1 MLNIPYELWIGA
13 RYAGLSR
20 MRGRR
25 GGRDRFVSFVAAT
38 SMAGIAL
45 GVAALIVV
53 LSVMNGFQKEV
64 RDRML
69 SVLPHIELFVPGA
82 DPASVLAKWT
92 EIADA
97 ALKSPSV
104 LAAAPFVAA
113 QGMLLRGQVL
123 RGVQVRGID
132 PAAEKSV
139 SDVAGQ
145 MVTGSLAD
153 LHPGDFGIVLGQ
165 DLADALGVHRGDP
178 VMMLAPQANVSP
190 VGFTPRMR
198 QFTVVGTFRSG
209 HYEYDSSLAFTDV
222 TDAAKLFRD
231 GSMAGVR
238 LRVDDMGRAPEIA
251 QSLTPLLPPRVLAAD
266 WSRNNRTWFAAVQT
280 EKRMMFL
287 ILALIVAV
295 AAFNLL
301 SSLVMAVKDKQ
312 SDIAILRTF
321 GSTPAE
327 IARIF
332 LVQGALIGVVG
343 TLLGVGLGAAI
354 AYNIDVLVP
363 GLEHLFG
370 VKFLP
375 REVYF
380 ISALPSDPRLSDTVT
395 IAVTSLVLSLLATLY
410 PSWRA
415 SRLQPAQVL
424 RHD

>member
-1 MLNIPYELWIGA
+1 
-13 RYAGLSR
+13 
-20 MRGRR
+20 
-25 GGRDRFVSFVAAT
+25 
-38 SMAGIAL
+38 
-45 GVAALIVV
+45 
-53 LSVMNGFQKEV
+53 
-64 RDRML
+64 
-69 SVLPHIELFVPGA
+69 
-82 DPASVLAKWT
+82 
-92 EIADA
+92 
-97 ALKSPSV
+97 
-104 LAAAPFVAA
+104 
-113 QGMLLRGQVL
+113 
-123 RGVQVRGID
+123 
-132 PAAEKSV
+132 
-139 SDVAGQ
+139 
-145 MVTGSLAD
+145 
-153 LHPGDFGIVLGQ
+153 
-165 DLADALGVHRGDP
+165 
-178 VMMLAPQANVSP
+178 
-190 VGFTPRMR
+190 
-198 QFTVVGTFRSG
+198 
-209 HYEYDSSLAFTDV
+209 
-222 TDAAKLFRD
+222 
-231 GSMAGVR
+231 
-238 LRVDDMGRAPEIA
+238 
-251 QSLTPLLPPRVLAAD
+251 
-266 WSRNNRTWFAAVQT
+266 
-280 EKRMMFL
+280 MMFL

-321 GSTPAE
+321 GSTPGE

-380 ISALPSDPRLSDTVT
+380 ISALPSDPRLPDIVT

>member
-53 LSVMNGFQKEV
+53 LSDMNGFQKEV

>member
-178 VMMLAPQANVSP
+178 VMMLAPQANGSP